1 MSRPRGGSDGQRPT
15 GEEGPWIAHCRP
27 ETTFTLG
34 NALSLQSSTI
44 NSDLHVPLVDGD
56 VVGVLLGGAADL
68 VGGHVIRATGSGPT
82 KRGISNV

>member
-1 MSRPRGGSDGQRPT
+1 M
-15 GEEGPWIAHCRP
+15 
-27 ETTFTLG
+27 
-34 NALSLQSSTI
+34 SLQLSTI

-82 KRGISNV
+82 KRGIS